1 MEKMQEIN
9 KKIAKNLTSC
19 RKAAGLTQAE
29 LAEKINYSD
38 KSVSKWESGNGVP
51 DIYTLMQLSELYGVT
66 LDALVGDDI
75 PTIKTKKKDLRWLI
89 MLLSSGLVW
98 LVATCIFVAIKLWF
112 PTAAAWLVFIYAV
125 MVNSILIIVYTG
137 IWRMRMFNFAS
148 VSILIWSALACLYLT
163 VYFVMQ
169 NMSRNTNGLWQLF
182 IIGIPLQILEVLWCF
197 FRFLFVKD
205 REKNGNVKNQTKEK
219 SENIEK
225 KEF

>member
-205 REKNGNVKNQTKEK
+205 REKNGNVKNQTIEK